1 MKTISHTYKI
11 LPFVIFSLFSFSSK
25 IMKGNE
31 EERVVTYFAKKKK
44 ICKARKLTFPKTIVT
59 PTEFSFETKSQQVYS
74 NIDSTGFS
82 MPEFKVFTK
91 ALKGFYA
98 LKAKKTV
105 EKDIITIIDFSLS
118 SNTKRLWV
126 IDLNNNKV
134 LYHSLVAHGKN
145 TGEEFATS
153 FSNKTD
159 SNKSSLGFYATAET
173 YDGKHGRSLRLDGL
187 ENGMNNNARSRGVV
201 VHSADY
207 VSPTFIKNH
216 KRLGRSEGCPALP
229 EELALEI
236 IDVIKDKS
244 CLFMY
249 HPSMRPISQIC

>member
-1 MKTISHTYKI
+1 LKTISHTYKI

-25 IMKGNE
+25 IMKANE
-31 EERVVTYFAKKKK
+31 EEIVVTYFAKKKK
-44 ICKARKLTFPKTIVT
+44 ICKARKLTFPKSSIAL
-59 PTEFSFETKSQQVYS
+59 TEFSFEAKSQQIY
-74 NIDSTGFS
+74 NAIDSTDFAL
-82 MPEFKVFTK
+82 PEFKVFTK

-98 LKAKKTV
+98 LKAKGTV

-126 IDLNNNKV
+126 IDLNTNKI
-134 LYHSLVAHGKN
+134 LYHSLVAHGRN
-145 TGEEFATS
+145 TGEEFASS

-159 SNKSSLGFYATAET
+159 SNKSSLGFYATGEI
-173 YDGKHGRSLRLDGL
+173 YDGKHGKSLRLDGL
-187 ENGMNNNARSRGVV
+187 ENGINNNARSRGVV

-207 VSPTFIKNH
+207 VSPTFIRNH

>member
-11 LPFVIFSLFSFSSK
+11 LPFVIFSLFSFTSK
-25 IMKGNE
+25 ITKLNE
-31 EERVVTYFAKKKK
+31 KEKIVTYFTSRKK
-44 ICKARKLTFPKTIVT
+44 ICKTRNLTFPKTNLT
-59 PTEFSFETKSQQVYS
+59 TAENSFETKSQQVYI

-98 LKAKKTV
+98 LKANGMV

-145 TGEEFATS
+145 TGEEFASS
-153 FSNKTD
+153 FSNKVD
-159 SNKSSLGFYATAET
+159 SNKSSLGFYATGEI
-173 YDGKHGRSLRLDGL
+173 YEGKHGTSLRLDGL

-207 VSPTFIKNH
+207 VSPSFIKKH

-236 IDVIKDKS
+236 IDIIKDKS

-249 HPSMRPISQIC
+249 HPSMRPISLIC